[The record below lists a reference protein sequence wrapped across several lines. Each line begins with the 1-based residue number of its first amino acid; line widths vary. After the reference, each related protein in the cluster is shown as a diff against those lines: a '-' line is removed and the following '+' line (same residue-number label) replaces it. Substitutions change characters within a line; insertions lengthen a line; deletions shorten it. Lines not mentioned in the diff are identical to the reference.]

1 MTKDAQHIKSLG
13 SIIDKLRV
21 DIGGLQKTIDTVKN
35 TQVGQ
40 LTKGQTTFKHIKHIR
55 HHHHHYHHQERV
67 RSEYEE
73 TLMKQRAL
81 FDEEIGSLTE
91 EMREEAKVTS

>member
-55 HHHHHYHHQERV
+55 HHRQERV

-91 EMREEAKVTS
+91 

>member
-35 TQVGQ
+35 TQVDQ
-40 LTKGQTTFKHIKHIR
+40 QTNKYQSISKSN
-55 HHHHHYHHQERV
+55 QERV

-81 FDEEIGSLTE
+81 FDEEIVTLTE
-91 EMREEAKVTS
+91 EMRDEAKVGFRLRSL